1 MNVRLIVTLCIH
13 SQHCTLPALTFG
25 PSAVLNKRFKILLIN
40 GVISPCPFFSIANNK
55 FKSCCI
61 FTYCGKFI
69 SSILPSS
76 SFISPFFDSFIPSFH
91 KFPCMH

>member
-55 FKSCCI
+55 FKSCKIVNFKI
-61 FTYCGKFI
+61 FGLSLATINLFI
-69 SSILPSS
+69 SLILSIIT
-76 SFISPFFDSFIPSFH
+76 FRNIF
-91 KFPCMH
+91 KK